1 MYAIYLILHSHK
13 KCKAEHSILDNRNE
27 YYIYPT
33 ILIDIRTKK
42 LKKKKKKKRYKI
54 TKIGKSRLI
63 MAKTIIKIRI
73 RNWQY
78 FWENPD

>member
-1 MYAIYLILHSHK
+1 MYAIYLILRSHK

-33 ILIDIRTKK
+33 ILTDIKTKK
-42 LKKKKKKKRYKI
+42 LKKKRYKM
-54 TKIGKSRLI
+54 TKIGKSRFI

>member
-1 MYAIYLILHSHK
+1 MYAIYLILRSHK
-13 KCKAEHSILDNRNE
+13 KCKAEPSILDNRNE

-33 ILIDIRTKK
+33 ILTDIKTRK
-42 LKKKKKKKRYKI
+42 LKKKRYKM
-54 TKIGKSRLI
+54 TKIGKYRFI

>member
-42 LKKKKKKKRYKI
+42 FKKKKKKKIQNDENWKI
-54 TKIGKSRLI
+54 QIHNGK
-63 MAKTIIKIRI
+63 
-73 RNWQY
+73 N
-78 FWENPD
+78 NH

>member
-13 KCKAEHSILDNRNE
+13 KCKAEHSIIDNRNE

-42 LKKKKKKKRYKI
+42 LKKKKKKKKI
-54 TKIGKSRLI
+54 QNDENWKIQIHNGK
-63 MAKTIIKIRI
+63 
-73 RNWQY
+73 N
-78 FWENPD
+78 NH